1 MTLPAAVANNN
12 KNRTFSNP
20 IELPSLEEIEAM
32 EKQRQN
38 AIDSLEIID
47 NNSKT
52 KCQRRSQ
59 AIPIFGR
66 LPRPKAVTRIDILQK
81 RLSYFKSQPRS
92 GSIDSINKALALYS
106 SESTDYK
113 FFCSPCWDQAYLIY
127 EQERNKEKERI

>member
-59 AIPIFGR
+59 AIPMVGR
-66 LPRPKAVTRIDILQK
+66 LSRPKAGTRIDILQK
-81 RLSYFKSQPRS
+81 RLSYFKSQPSS
-92 GSIDSINKALALYS
+92 GSIDSINKAL
-106 SESTDYK
+106 T
-113 FFCSPCWDQAYLIY
+113 FV
-127 EQERNKEKERI
+127 